1 MFEHGLAQESFK
13 KAFLERTRK
22 GGFGST
28 AKRTFIFHNKE
39 SIGAPSPG
47 QYQVKRSI
55 SVVIHFFS
63 FYLSLE
69 LKVLIV
75 NRLKYYTQRSMDS
88 LCRMLYRVGNPL
100 KQIVICD
107 TGYDYKMNF

>member
-13 KAFLERTRK
+13 KAFFERTRK

-39 SIGAPSPG
+39 SIDAPSPG
-47 QYQVKRSI
+47 QYEVKRSI
-55 SVVIHFFS
+55 SVVIHFFL
-63 FYLSLE
+63 LSLE
-69 LKVLIV
+69 INVLIV
-75 NRLKYYTQRSMDS
+75 HWLKYYTQRSMDS
-88 LCRMLYRVGNPL
+88 QYQMLYRLENPL

-107 TGYDYKMNF
+107 TGYD